1 MHSVNI
7 NKDKTET
14 YCNPIMAEKSNYIF
28 TEEQLFQQKTRTV
41 YEEGRK
47 KYSEMTKNRIFQDKN
62 INAEFTDL
70 KNEPVTMQNLSINCR
85 RVRSL
90 QKN

>member
-14 YCNPIMAEKSNYIF
+14 YSNPIMAEKSNYVF

-41 YEEGRK
+41 YEEGKK

-62 INAEFTDL
+62 INAEVTDL

-85 RVRSL
+85 RV
-90 QKN
+90 